1 MFIYRYIDI
10 ASMQD
15 EDDFMLRQFMRTR
28 DHHIGKTWAMLF
40 QYLSLKHALKP
51 HGSISD
57 NENCDDIAKNK
68 VHM

>member
-1 MFIYRYIDI
+1 MLMFIYRYIDI

-40 QYLSLKHALKP
+40 QYLSLKHAPQATRFNLRQR
-51 HGSISD
+51 
-57 NENCDDIAKNK
+57 ELR
-68 VHM
+68 